1 MRQEP
6 PQALWTPEPPLGKR
20 RTSVPS
26 CSFKKTTPQTD
37 SWDGHCL
44 VWLNL
49 IRYRAFYT
57 EGDSC
62 VYLGFVV
69 WCMPQ
74 ALEKDPRLLDL
85 YPKLPNSSSE
95 SSGNTSSSSMHWSTK
110 AAATPGQ
117 KTSTT
122 PCWQRQ
128 QVWSRSGCT
137 RQLSKHLS
145 WSGGPVS
152 CERSPKD
159 PCLHFPY
166 RMVDPSP

>member
-1 MRQEP
+1 MDSR
-6 PQALWTPEPPLGKR
+6 TTTGKKKDFR
-20 RTSVPS
+20 SVLLIQ
-26 CSFKKTTPQTD
+26 KTTPQTD
-37 SWDGHCL
+37 SWQGHCL

-49 IRYRAFYT
+49 IRYRVFYT

-62 VYLGFVV
+62 VYLGFIV

-74 ALEKDPRLLDL
+74 ALEKDPRLPDL

-95 SSGNTSSSSMHWSTK
+95 SSGNTSSSSMLWSTK
-110 AAATPGQ
+110 AAATRGQ
-117 KTSTT
+117 KR
-122 PCWQRQ
+122 PCWQHP

-137 RQLSKHLS
+137 GYRAALRS

-159 PCLHFPY
+159 PCLHFHY
-166 RMVDPSP
+166 RMVGPRP